1 MSTKHNTSGTDGY
14 LIVIEGID
22 GTGKST
28 QATMLAEA
36 LRKSGREVVQ
46 SFEPTNGPW
55 GKKLRE
61 SATTGRLSIED
72 ELEYFIND
80 RREHVEELIIPT
92 IKSGGIVILD
102 RYYFSTMAYQ
112 GARGIDPEA
121 IRAKNEIFAPQPDML
136 IILDLD
142 VDIALQRI
150 GVRDGA
156 ANEFDKRESLDFCR
170 KLFLSLKDETYAHLI
185 NANTNITE
193 VNASVMAAV
202 HTQLGMEPAS

>member
-1 MSTKHNTSGTDGY
+1 MTTKHNSLEAKGY

-55 GKKLRE
+55 GKKLRD

-80 RREHVEELIIPT
+80 RREHVEQLIIPT

-112 GARGIDPEA
+112 GARGIDPEV
-121 IRAKNEIFAPQPDML
+121 IRAKNETFAPQPDTL

-150 GVRDGA
+150 GVRDGQ
-156 ANEFDKRESLDFCR
+156 ANEFEKRESLDFCR
-170 KLFLSLKDETYAHLI
+170 KLFLSLKDETYAYVI
-185 NANTNITE
+185 DANTEITE

-202 HTQLGMEPAS
+202 HAQLGMEPAS

>member
-1 MSTKHNTSGTDGY
+1 MSTKHKPSGTDGY

-80 RREHVEELIIPT
+80 RREHVEQLIIPT

-121 IRAKNEIFAPQPDML
+121 IRVRNETFAPQPDIL

-150 GVRDGA
+150 GVRDGE
-156 ANEFDKRESLDFCR
+156 ANEFEKRESLDFCR
-170 KLFLSLKDETYAHLI
+170 KLFLSLKDETYAYVI
-185 NANTNITE
+185 DANTDITE

-202 HTQLGMEPAS
+202 HAQLGMEPAS